1 MIFWFAVVAGVIFA
15 VIGIRKS
22 FFPMWAM
29 LFNILVSIY
38 LSIMLSPLIVQIRP
52 DLEQLRY
59 YLAACVAVIAVMV
72 FVILQVITTSFLA
85 ELSESL
91 CPRFFDNIGAGI
103 LGFLSGYVVFG
114 FVFLVIC
121 IMPFSKLPFMKGFCG
136 DGISTPTG
144 VRPVVKACNFVA
156 TASMQ
161 IYSDTA
167 GGVVD
172 WLTAPQSDSEYSPA
186 EAKEPDSK

>member
-59 YLAACVAVIAVMV
+59 YLAACVAVIAIMI

-85 ELSESL
+85 DISESL
-91 CPRFFDNIGAGI
+91 CPKFFDNIGAGI

-136 DGISTPTG
+136 DGVSTPAG
-144 VRPVVKACNFVA
+144 VKPVVKACDFIA
-156 TASMQ
+156 SASMQ
-161 IYSDTA
+161 CYPNKA
-167 GGVVD
+167 GVVVK
-172 WLTAPQSDSEYSPA
+172 WLTAPETKSEYSPA
-186 EAKEPDSK
+186 EAKEPASQ

>member
-1 MIFWFAVVAGVIFA
+1 MIFWFAVVAGVVFA

-22 FFPMWAM
+22 FFPTWAM
-29 LFNILVSIY
+29 LFNILISIY

-52 DLEQLRY
+52 DLDQLRY

-85 ELSESL
+85 DISESL
-91 CPRFFDNIGAGI
+91 CPKFFDNIGAGI

-121 IMPFSKLPFMKGFCG
+121 IMPFSEPSFMKGILG
-136 DGISTPTG
+136 DGVSTPSG
-144 VRPVVKACNFVA
+144 VKPVVKACNFVA
-156 TASMQ
+156 TVSMQ
-161 IYSDTA
+161 CYSDTA
-167 GGVVD
+167 GGVVE
-172 WLTAPQSDSEYSPA
+172 WLTAPESNSEYSPA
-186 EAKEPDSK
+186 GTEQTDSQ